1 MPDHG
6 PLNPQT
12 EESSASEVTGDPPK
26 TKRAIPFVW
35 VWAVL
40 FVLIIGLVGNF
51 AWTAVTNFMS
61 MGMRAKLAEGP
72 SNLNGIRTAEFAY
85 HAQHGEFRSAGTCP
99 LVLPGR
105 QQAAW
110 EGDCADAFWT
120 LGWAADGA
128 VRCQYTAVAIPG
140 ENEKADFK
148 LTARCDADG
157 DGAESVFEA
166 SRSSPAKRV
175 TPEGIY

>member
-1 MPDHG
+1 MPDHD
-6 PLNPQT
+6 PLTPQN
-12 EESSASEVTGDPPK
+12 EGSSASEVTGDPPK
-26 TKRAIPFVW
+26 TKRAIPFGSI
-35 VWAVL
+35 WAVL
-40 FVLIIGLVGNF
+40 FVLILVLVGNF
-51 AWTAVTNFMS
+51 AWIAVTNFMS

-72 SNLNGIRTAEFAY
+72 SNLNGIRTAELAY
-85 HAQHGEFRSAGTCP
+85 HAQHGEFLSAGACP

-110 EGDCADAFWT
+110 EGDCADAFWV
-120 LGWAADGA
+120 LGWSADGS
-128 VRCQYTAVAIPG
+128 VRCQYTALAIPG
-140 ENEKADFK
+140 ENEQADFK

-175 TPEGIY
+175 TPEDVY

>member
-1 MPDHG
+1 MPDHD

-12 EESSASEVTGDPPK
+12 EESSGSEVTGDPPK
-26 TKRAIPFVW
+26 TKRATPFGP

-40 FVLIIGLVGNF
+40 FVLIIVLVGNF
-51 AWTAVTNFMS
+51 AWTAVSNFMS
-61 MGMRAKLAEGP
+61 MGMRAKRAEGP

-140 ENEKADFK
+140 ENEKADFM

-175 TPEGIY
+175 TPEEIY